1 MDVELRVGRI
11 DDAPACG
18 RIAYEAFKAIA
29 DAHNFPPDFPDAE
42 SAVTV
47 LSFVLA
53 NPGFYKVVAE
63 LDGRVVGSNV
73 LDERSPIAGI
83 GPITVDPAAQNR
95 SIGRRLMQ
103 AAMERAAA
111 RRFPGVRLVQSA
123 YHCRSLSLYTKLGFD
138 SREPLSVFQ
147 GAALKLSIP
156 GYAVRPARESDLEE
170 CARLCVRIHGH
181 DRTGELRDALRPRHA
196 AVVERA
202 GRITGYTSAV
212 AFFGHSVGETNED
225 VEALIGAAESFGG
238 PGFLVPTRNNALMR
252 WCLNQGLR
260 IIQPMTLMTTGLYN
274 QPAAAYLPSV
284 LF

>member
-1 MDVELRVGRI
+1 MDVKLREGRI
-11 DDAPACG
+11 DDAQACG
-18 RIAYEAFKAIA
+18 IIAYEAFKTIA
-29 DAHNFPPDFPDAE
+29 EEHNFPPDFPDPE
-42 SAVTV
+42 SAIMV

-63 LDGRVVGSNV
+63 LDGRIVGSNV

-83 GPITVDPAAQNR
+83 GPITVDPAVQDRA
-95 SIGRRLMQ
+95 IGRRLMQ

-147 GAALKLSIP
+147 SAPLKLSIP
-156 GYAVRPARESDLEE
+156 GYAVRPARENDLEE
-170 CARLCVRIHGH
+170 CARLCVRVHGH
-181 DRTGELRDALRPRHA
+181 NRTGELREALRPRHA

-202 GRITGYTSAV
+202 GRISGYTSAI
-212 AFFGHSVGETNED
+212 AFFGHTVGETNED
-225 VEALIGAAESFGG
+225 VEALIGAADSFGG
-238 PGFLVPTRNNALMR
+238 PGFLVPTRNNELMR
-252 WCLNQGLR
+252 WCLGKGLR
-260 IIQPMTLMTTGLYN
+260 IVQPMTLMTTGLYN
-274 QPAAAYLPSV
+274 EPVGAYLPSV

>member
-1 MDVELRVGRI
+1 MDVKLREGKI
-11 DDAPACG
+11 DDAQACG
-18 RIAYEAFKAIA
+18 TIAYEAFKTIA
-29 DAHNFPPDFPDAE
+29 EEHNFPPDFPSPENAM
-42 SAVTV
+42 AV
-47 LSFVLA
+47 LSFLLA

-73 LDERSPIAGI
+73 LDERGPIAGI
-83 GPITVDPAAQNR
+83 GPITVDPAVQNR
-95 SIGRRLMQ
+95 AIGRRLMQ

-111 RRFPGVRLVQSA
+111 RRFSGVRLVQSA

-147 GAALKLSIP
+147 GAALKPSIP
-156 GYAVRPARESDLEE
+156 VYAVRPAREGDLEQ
-170 CARLCVRIHGH
+170 CARLCVRVHGH
-181 DRTGELRDALRPRHA
+181 NRTGELRDALRPRHA

-212 AFFGHSVGETNED
+212 AFFGHTVGETNED
-225 VEALIGAAESFGG
+225 VAALIGAEESFGG
-238 PGFLVPTRNNALMR
+238 PGFLVPTRNNELMR
-252 WCLNQGLR
+252 WCLDQGLR

-274 QPAAAYLPSV
+274 EPAGAYLPSV